1 METNTTAASYF
12 NIFITGH
19 LESANFPL
27 GPEAKDI
34 FCRYEAFAGP
44 DWELVSGTKNGITQL
59 ASNRN
64 GNFNDP
70 IVFNMPIE
78 LTYRSTNV
86 FGWPQL
92 IVCVYGRTRWGI
104 ETSLGYSRLHVPVFG
119 SGTNQ
124 RIVAPILKPRCSN
137 AMADVTSWITGRNPE
152 LKDSKILLDNTKTK
166 GLSIESYGEIEFVL
180 NVITRGSAR
189 LGLEY

>member
-19 LESANFPL
+19 IESAVFPL
-27 GPEAKDI
+27 GPEATDI
-34 FCRYEAFAGP
+34 FCRYESFAGS
-44 DWELVSGTKNGITQL
+44 DWELVSGIKNGITQS
-59 ASNRN
+59 ASNKN

-104 ETSLGYSRLHVPVFG
+104 ETSLGYSRLHIPVFG
-119 SGTNQ
+119 SGVNQ
-124 RIVAPILKPRCSN
+124 RIRAPILKPRCSN
-137 AMADVTSWITGRNPE
+137 AMADITSWISGRNPE
-152 LKDSKILLDNTKTK
+152 LKDSKILLDNNKTK
-166 GLSIESYGEIEFVL
+166 GLSIESYGEIELVL
-180 NVITRGSAR
+180 NVITRGSIR